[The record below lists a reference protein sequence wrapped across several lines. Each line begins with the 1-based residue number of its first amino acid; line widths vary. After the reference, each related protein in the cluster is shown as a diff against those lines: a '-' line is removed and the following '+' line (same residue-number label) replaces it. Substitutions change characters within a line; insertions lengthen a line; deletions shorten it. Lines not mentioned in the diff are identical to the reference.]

1 MIYDTPMNRKTTAL
15 RYLIKLKIYPLSSF
29 EKGKAIIEDIW

>member
-1 MIYDTPMNRKTTAL
+1 MNRKTAAL
-15 RYLIKLKIYPLSSF
+15 RYLITLKIHPVSSF